1 MLQKE
6 NWAKSC
12 DSALVFTFTLLSQTL
27 VSKVDLSRGND
38 INMNSGVAEYLAV
51 LLQFIYRKPYSHK
64 AYFP

>member
-6 NWAKSC
+6 NWSKSC
-12 DSALVFTFTLLSQTL
+12 DSALIFTFTLLSQTL
-27 VSKVDLSRGND
+27 VTKVDLSKDNN
-38 INMNSGVAEYLAV
+38 INMNSETVEYLAV